1 MVQVA
6 WQEVHHYLSSSC
18 SKEATFRD
26 EGGQTRQEISR
37 GLYYSHSGRIRA
49 TRWGSEGSDVL
60 RVWPHVSL
68 PLGLVASCG
77 WREQRDCI
85 RYQDIQYFCWTRRA
99 QVIEYS
105 PSTLAI
111 WLLTFYYRYS
121 LRTSSPIYSWWYF
134 ASSTSSTAI
143 FGTCPLHL
151 SGNASSS
158 WTRPIS
164 LRTSG
169 WQSVKPLL
177 QNTTFP
183 ALANSS
189 RKVSRIGFRLTCSRL
204 AEPRWCLFQKA
215 LRQSS
220 MMIRGGVLPG
230 CYCSWAMGCK
240 TPTTVPRCWML
251 LSMNSTELDPRTWSK
266 NTYIDDCPKQNKWI
280 ISRIIWCSDG

>member
-1 MVQVA
+1 MLLLCLSVRLSLLRLLILLMVQVA

-77 WREQRDCI
+77 WSEQRDCI

-143 FGTCPLHL
+143 FGTCPCQAVQVRH
-151 SGNASSS
+151 GQGRYP
-158 WTRPIS
+158 WGRVD
-164 LRTSG
+164 G
-169 WQSVKPLL
+169 
-177 QNTTFP
+177 
-183 ALANSS
+183 
-189 RKVSRIGFRLTCSRL
+189 
-204 AEPRWCLFQKA
+204 KA
-215 LRQSS
+215 
-220 MMIRGGVLPG
+220 
-230 CYCSWAMGCK
+230 
-240 TPTTVPRCWML
+240 
-251 LSMNSTELDPRTWSK
+251 
-266 NTYIDDCPKQNKWI
+266 
-280 ISRIIWCSDG
+280 